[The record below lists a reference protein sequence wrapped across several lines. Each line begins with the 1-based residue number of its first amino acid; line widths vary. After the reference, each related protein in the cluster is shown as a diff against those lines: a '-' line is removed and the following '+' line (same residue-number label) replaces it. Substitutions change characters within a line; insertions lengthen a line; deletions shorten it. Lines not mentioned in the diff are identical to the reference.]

1 MKNRSTLFSALLRL
15 VPLKLQRVFEHSRM
29 RKSYRVLRRFR
40 KKVFLYSC
48 YKEENRKRHPLLDQ
62 SRFEP
67 DLTSPVCI
75 RVSNRTIDKVTKR
88 ANGRDLFFLSFSD
101 DIVFMRY
108 CLEVITRI
116 LDCPLL
122 VLHLGW
128 SMHPISVFLC
138 ILLSQSLFQS
148 GARYC

>member
-1 MKNRSTLFSALLRL
+1 
-15 VPLKLQRVFEHSRM
+15 M

-75 RVSNRTIDKVTKR
+75 RVSNRTIDKNSGLPLVSAPPGLEHAPYFCLSLYIVVPKPIPKWSSLLHSNVSKGLGILRSLATKLHACMGKR
-88 ANGRDLFFLSFSD
+88 GRLNGLRQVDFSN
-101 DIVFMRY
+101 
-108 CLEVITRI
+108 
-116 LDCPLL
+116 
-122 VLHLGW
+122 GA
-128 SMHPISVFLC
+128 
-138 ILLSQSLFQS
+138 S
-148 GARYC
+148 GL